1 VHNPEGSVAISRFN
15 RKVEGGKL
23 MKIGLALSGGA
34 ARGIA
39 HIGVLKYLEERNI
52 KPCCIAGTSAG
63 SIVGAYYCS
72 GRSLSEIKNLATKMS
87 WKDLF
92 KLTVPRKG
100 LIKTSRLLVMLE
112 YQLGNITFD
121 QLKIPL
127 IVNAVDLISGEEVL
141 FTKGPVARAVAA
153 SCAIPGIFTPI
164 KLDNHLLVDGGLLDN
179 IPTAHLGKKDVDFII
194 AVNVVAQKPLQKEPE
209 SIFEILIQSYDI
221 IRRYRDIPACK
232 HADALI
238 EPDLGDYSFWDSSKA
253 DELTERGYR
262 AAKEALDHLDLKKKK
277 SRFAAWFSSKKE
289 AKKCS

>member
-1 VHNPEGSVAISRFN
+1 
-15 RKVEGGKL
+15 

-39 HIGVLKYLEERNI
+39 HIGVLQYLEERNI

-72 GRSLSEIKNLATKMS
+72 GRSTSEIKSIVSKMS

-100 LIKTSRLLVMLE
+100 LIKISRFLAMLE
-112 YQLGNITFD
+112 EQLGDTTFD

-127 IVNAVDLISGEEVL
+127 IVNAVDLVSGEEVL
-141 FTKGPVARAVAA
+141 FTEGPVARAVAA

-164 KLDNHLLVDGGLLDN
+164 RLNDRLLVDGGLLDN
-179 IPTAHLGKKDVDFII
+179 VPAAHLKDRNVDFII
-194 AVNVVAQKPLQKEPE
+194 AVNVVAQKPLLREPE
-209 SIFEILIQSYDI
+209 SIFEVMIQSYDI
-221 IRRYRDIPACK
+221 IRRYRDIPACS

-238 EPDLGDYSFWDSSKA
+238 EPELGSYSFWDSSKA
-253 DELTERGYR
+253 DELIERGYE
-262 AAKEALDHLDLKKKK
+262 AAKEVLDDLDLKKKK
-277 SRFAAWFSSKKE
+277 GRIASWFSRKRE
-289 AKKCS
+289 AKKCSH